1 MELLPEIFWRVAEDW
16 PVHPLLVL
24 LAIVALAGAGLLL
37 TGGRGGPAAF
47 ARKRFLTGNE
57 REFLGRLERALPE
70 MRVHA
75 QVAMG
80 ALLQPAARQGRS
92 KAETRR
98 HWQARGRFS
107 QKICDFVLEDRRTG
121 EVFAI
126 VELDDRTHDPA
137 KDKLRDAMLRQ
148 AGYRTI
154 RWNSRAK
161 PERERIRAEVLGP
174 VHAEPTVK
182 RRGS

>member
-80 ALLQPAARQGRS
+80 A
-92 KAETRR
+92 TRR